1 MRYDEIPKFKILVL
15 IQILPMDL
23 LGILILFMM
32 QYRTKT
38 SNETMVSAA
47 TCLD

>member
-23 LGILILFMM
+23 LDILI
-32 QYRTKT
+32 Y
-38 SNETMVSAA
+38 S
-47 TCLD
+47 